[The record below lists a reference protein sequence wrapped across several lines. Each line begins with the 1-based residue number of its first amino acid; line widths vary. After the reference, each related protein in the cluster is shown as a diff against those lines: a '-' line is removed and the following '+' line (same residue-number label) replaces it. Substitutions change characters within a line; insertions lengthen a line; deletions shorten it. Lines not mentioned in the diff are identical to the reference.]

1 MRRGAETFEIMHKSH
16 ADHTKKF
23 DKKVLYP
30 RLTARVFSIY
40 IVNIVRIGGVRAY
53 E

>member
-23 DKKVLYP
+23 DKKFY
-30 RLTARVFSIY
+30 T
-40 IVNIVRIGGVRAY
+40 RA
-53 E
+53 